1 MRLDFDDEAETWI
14 PVEWVDEQ
22 LGGREEEVDGGKA
35 DHLGGGTD
43 SDQLVWDWSGNIN
56 CGLTAW

>member
-1 MRLDFDDEAETWI
+1 METRI
-14 PVEWVDEQ
+14 PVEGVDKQ

-35 DHLGGGTD
+35 DHLGGTD

-56 CGLTAW
+56 CGFTVCTAW